1 MVAIPVFMLIFVISF
16 LALLFW
22 LIHQAK
28 KKEDEIYTQGIEA
41 QAVVSSNEM
50 YYRNGNRR
58 CNCFVEFTG
67 DDGMRHKGR
76 LNLSTDLP
84 IGRRVRI
91 RYLPGKYENVVFMA
105 QELD

>member
-1 MVAIPVFMLIFVISF
+1 MVAIPVFMFVFVISF

-58 CNCFVEFTG
+58 YNCFVEFTG
-67 DDGMRHKGR
+67 DDDMRHKGH
-76 LNLSTDLP
+76 LNVSTDLP

-91 RYLPGKYENVVFMA
+91 RYLSGKYENVVFVA